1 MFFIRYIIWLLG
13 FIGDITNEFLD
24 KNIPFMSAAISF
36 YAFFSLFPL
45 LLALIIIFSLFVGIK
60 GFEQLLIDSLKDFV
74 PILDE
79 QDDAFIKTFF
89 DSLTS
94 KRFITSAIAAV
105 GLLIASTAVFSSV
118 RKSINVIWGIEKK
131 RTFIKERAIDFSL
144 IFLASSLLLI
154 SFILTTGLSF
164 LSELV
169 SITFPDSPLR
179 DPTIWSRLTLMIPPL
194 LTFFVFFICLWWLP
208 NVKLRFID
216 IFPAAFLAAIAEEI
230 NKMVFILYLRNFSGF
245 SGSIYGGVS
254 AIIVLMAFIYIS
266 AIILLIGAQVSA
278 RFTVYLSVRK
288 LNKQNKTLKLSLNRL
303 N

>member
-1 MFFIRYIIWLLG
+1 MVVVKCVLTVFFIALNREI
-13 FIGDITNEFLD
+13 
-24 KNIPFMSAAISF
+24 
-36 YAFFSLFPL
+36 FFSASCNFATNFEEPVPPEGIN
-45 LLALIIIFSLFVGIK
+45 ALKQVKENTNAPICVG
-60 GFEQLLIDSLKDFV
+60 ERLYTRADFI

-94 KRFITSAIAAV
+94 KRFITSAIAAL

-118 RKSINVIWGIEKK
+118 RKSINAIWGIEKK
-131 RTFIKERAIDFSL
+131 RTFIQERAIDFTL
-144 IFLASSLLLI
+144 IFFASSLLLI

-164 LSELV
+164 LSELIT
-169 SITFPDSPLR
+169 ITFPDSPLR
-179 DPTIWSRLTLMIPPL
+179 DPTIWSRLTLLIPPL
-194 LTFFVFFICLWWLP
+194 LTFLVFFICLWWLP

-216 IFPAAFLAAIAEEI
+216 VFPAAFLAAIAEEI
-230 NKMVFILYLRNFSGF
+230 NKMVFILYLRNFSGI

-266 AIILLIGAQVSA
+266 AIILLIGAQITA

-288 LNKQNKTLKLSLNRL
+288 LNKQNKILKLSLDRL

>member
-13 FIGDITNEFLD
+13 FIGNITNEFLD

-45 LLALIIIFSLFVGIK
+45 LLALIIIFSLFVCIK
-60 GFEQLLIDSLKDFV
+60 GFEEILIDLVKDFV

-79 QDDAFIKTFF
+79 QDDTFIKTFF

-94 KRFITSAIAAV
+94 QRFITSAIAAF
-105 GLLIASTAVFSSV
+105 GLLLASTAVFSSV

-131 RTFIKERAIDFSL
+131 RTFIQERAIDFTL
-144 IFLASSLLLI
+144 TFLASSLLLI

-164 LSELV
+164 LSELI

-179 DPTIWSRLTLMIPPL
+179 DPNIWSRLTLMIPPL
-194 LTFFVFFICLWWLP
+194 LTFLVFFICLWWLP

-254 AIIVLMAFIYIS
+254 AIIVFMAFIYIS
-266 AIILLIGAQVSA
+266 SIILLIGAQVCA
-278 RFTVYLSVRK
+278 RFTIYLNIR
-288 LNKQNKTLKLSLNRL
+288 KQNHQNKILESSIERL
-303 N
+303 D